1 MMGFPGGCRFEGPP
15 FVIGQ
20 EDSSMKKFIMLLH
33 DAGFPAD
40 ISPDQ
45 IQAIIQR
52 YVKWRQTI
60 QQNGRKVEGHKLTD
74 GQGRVMRGGAGSTKV
89 TDGPYAEAREV
100 IGGLFIV
107 EANSYEE
114 VVELSKDC
122 PHLDFGSIEI
132 REVDPT

>member
-1 MMGFPGGCRFEGPP
+1 
-15 FVIGQ
+15 
-20 EDSSMKKFIMLLH
+20 MKKFIMLLH

-52 YVKWRQTI
+52 YVQWRQKI

-74 GQGRVMRGGAGSTKV
+74 GQGRVMRGGTGGTKV

-114 VVELSKDC
+114 VVALSEDC

>member
-1 MMGFPGGCRFEGPP
+1 
-15 FVIGQ
+15 
-20 EDSSMKKFIMLLH
+20 MKKFIMLLH

-52 YVKWRQTI
+52 YVAWRQKI
-60 QQNGRKVEGHKLTD
+60 QKNGRKVDGHKLTD
-74 GQGRVMRGGAGSTKV
+74 GQGRVMRGTAGTTKV

-107 EANSYEE
+107 EAKNYEE

-122 PHLDFGSIEI
+122 PHLEFGSIEI
-132 REVDPT
+132 REVEPT

>member
-1 MMGFPGGCRFEGPP
+1 MPT
-15 FVIGQ
+15 
-20 EDSSMKKFIMLLH
+20 FIMLLH

-52 YVKWRQTI
+52 YVKWRQKI

>member
-1 MMGFPGGCRFEGPP
+1 
-15 FVIGQ
+15 
-20 EDSSMKKFIMLLH
+20 
-33 DAGFPAD
+33 
-40 ISPDQ
+40 
-45 IQAIIQR
+45 
-52 YVKWRQTI
+52 
-60 QQNGRKVEGHKLTD
+60 
-74 GQGRVMRGGAGSTKV
+74 MRGAGGATKV

-132 REVDPT
+132 REVDPTS

>member
-1 MMGFPGGCRFEGPP
+1 MP
-15 FVIGQ
+15 
-20 EDSSMKKFIMLLH
+20 KFIMLLH

-52 YVKWRQTI
+52 YVAWRQKI

-74 GQGRVMRGGAGSTKV
+74 GHGRVMRGAAGSTNV

-107 EANSYEE
+107 DANSYEE

-122 PHLDFGSIEI
+122 PHLEFGSIEI

>member
-1 MMGFPGGCRFEGPP
+1 MP
-15 FVIGQ
+15 
-20 EDSSMKKFIMLLH
+20 KFIMLLH
-33 DAGFPAD
+33 DAGLPKD

-45 IQAIIQR
+45 IQAIVQR
-52 YVKWRQTI
+52 YVAWRRKI
-60 QQNGRKVEGHKLTD
+60 QQNGRKVDGHKLTD
-74 GQGRVMRGGAGSTKV
+74 GQGRVMRGAPGTTKV

-107 EANSYEE
+107 EADSYDE
-114 VVELSKDC
+114 VVQLSKEC

>member
-1 MMGFPGGCRFEGPP
+1 
-15 FVIGQ
+15 
-20 EDSSMKKFIMLLH
+20 MKKFIMLLH
-33 DAGFPAD
+33 DTGRFPAD
-40 ISPDQ
+40 ISPAQ
-45 IQAIIQR
+45 IQAIVQR
-52 YVKWRQTI
+52 YVAWRQKI
-60 QQNGRKVEGHKLTD
+60 QQNGRKVDGHKLTD
-74 GQGRVMRGGAGSTKV
+74 GQGRVMRGAAGATKV

-107 EANSYEE
+107 EANNYDE

>member
-1 MMGFPGGCRFEGPP
+1 
-15 FVIGQ
+15 
-20 EDSSMKKFIMLLH
+20 MKKFIMLLH
-33 DAGFPAD
+33 DAGFPDD

-45 IQAIIQR
+45 IQAIVQR
-52 YVKWRQTI
+52 YVAWRQKI
-60 QQNGRKVEGHKLTD
+60 QKNGRKVDGHKLTD
-74 GQGRVMRGGAGSTKV
+74 REGRVMRGGAGATKV

-107 EANSYEE
+107 EANSYDE